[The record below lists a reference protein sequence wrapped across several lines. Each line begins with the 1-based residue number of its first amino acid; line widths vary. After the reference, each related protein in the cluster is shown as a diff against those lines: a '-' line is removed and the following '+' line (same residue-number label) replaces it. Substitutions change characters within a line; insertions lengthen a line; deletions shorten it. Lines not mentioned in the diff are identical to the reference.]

1 MYFAATSPLSPL
13 LGGVFAGFC
22 YVFVELGRISDGDI
36 LKYSFKK
43 MSKFFFLALIQ
54 LSNLIIYIAMLAG
67 SEYIFQRLLGIS
79 GGTIISA
86 VFCLVCIYMGV
97 NKLKLLNAVA
107 VPMMFVLIVFLY
119 IKVKP
124 PILPFQ
130 SFALHTP
137 ILYACMNILS
147 GGYLISTFAKGLKP
161 SDSVNIS
168 LIVTVIISSL
178 LVLIYLLIQDCFN
191 MPMPMLFTASAVG
204 LIELGCIILYL
215 AVFTTLVGSL
225 YIITGPDMK
234 KAMLFTSIGLVVSVF
249 GFKGINRQALPAY
262 GIFGFFPC
270 AVRHISACFQEKKI
284 FRRHILRFKNL
295 KVAEAHH
302 AYKLFF
308 NFVQIPRGVIQ
319 QINL

>member
-1 MYFAATSPLSPL
+1 MDKFKNLKIACTFIGSTIGAGFASGREIALYFAATSPLSPL
-13 LGGVFAGFC
+13 LGGVFCGLFC

-43 MSKFFFLALIQ
+43 MSKFFLALIQ

-178 LVLIYLLIQDCFN
+178 LVLIYLLIQDCLN

-249 GFKGINRQALPAY
+249 GFKELTDKLYPLMGYLGSFLVLY
-262 GIFGFFPC
+262 GIYQLVFKRKKYF
-270 AVRHISACFQEKKI
+270 AAIS
-284 FRRHILRFKNL
+284 
-295 KVAEAHH
+295 
-302 AYKLFF
+302 
-308 NFVQIPRGVIQ
+308 
-319 QINL
+319 